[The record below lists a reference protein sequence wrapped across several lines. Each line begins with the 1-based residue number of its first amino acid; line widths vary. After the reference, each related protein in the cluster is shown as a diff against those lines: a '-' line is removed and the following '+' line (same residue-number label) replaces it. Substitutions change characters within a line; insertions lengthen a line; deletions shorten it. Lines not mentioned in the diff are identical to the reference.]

1 MKKAG
6 WLRRTKKIT
15 LFLAAAIST
24 ASVFPLF
31 AGSDTAVVPAV
42 YATFQTTA
50 ANTQTTGT
58 LTVQV
63 PAGYIQGDSSDGTIT
78 FINESI
84 ATVVSVTS
92 SDIGV
97 DVSQYFSQQDL
108 KDLTEGILSETL
120 IDEQNT
126 VLTPVQSSVTLLS
139 GNWMRY
145 QYDNYRIDDLKCT
158 ATAYI
163 RYNGQYMEMI
173 LTMIENSQLQNVN
186 SDQVVNAFLP
196 AV

>member
-1 MKKAG
+1 M
-6 WLRRTKKIT
+6 KKIT
-15 LFLAAAIST
+15 LFLAAAAIST
-24 ASVFPLF
+24 ASVFPSF
-31 AGSDTAVVPAV
+31 AGSNTAVVPAV
-42 YATFQTTA
+42 YGTFQTTA

-58 LTVQV
+58 
-63 PAGYIQGDSSDGTIT
+63 QGDSSDGTIT

-139 GNWMRY
+139 GNWVRY

-196 AV
+196 AI

>member
-1 MKKAG
+1 M
-6 WLRRTKKIT
+6 KKIT

-24 ASVFPLF
+24 ASVFPSF
-31 AGSDTAVVPAV
+31 AGSNTAVVPAV
-42 YATFQTTA
+42 YGTFQTTA

-126 VLTPVQSSVTLLS
+126 GTVQRNTAFRKLDALPVRQLS
-139 GNWMRY
+139 
-145 QYDNYRIDDLKCT
+145 D
-158 ATAYI
+158 
-163 RYNGQYMEMI
+163 
-173 LTMIENSQLQNVN
+173 
-186 SDQVVNAFLP
+186 
-196 AV
+196 